1 MTRYSTPDGGRVDV
15 ITLTGTGRDEDGQWL
30 RVTGPHGNH
39 VGQVRTAGELAGLGV
54 SLADMRETGR

>member
-30 RVTGPHGNH
+30 RVTGPHGEAK
-39 VGQVRTAGELAGLGV
+39 GMVRTPAELAGMGISEAELE
-54 SLADMRETGR
+54 LAA